1 LVTAHLKA
9 ERSKGS
15 LVKKLYYEE
24 KIIETANRRRAEC
37 VFHQQSMDLYTVKN
51 PLIWIFPSDLIELF
65 RFATFCGPE
74 RKQSRGFY
82 YKISTRSIAHMKQIS
97 EVEGKPPRRL

>member
-1 LVTAHLKA
+1 
-9 ERSKGS
+9 
-15 LVKKLYYEE
+15 
-24 KIIETANRRRAEC
+24 
-37 VFHQQSMDLYTVKN
+37 MDLNKRN

-82 YKISTRSIAHMKQIS
+82 YKIPTRSIAHTEQIS
-97 EVEGKPPRRL
+97 KVEENPSTSSLKACAGIL